1 MDKNQYFSILKQLH
15 DVCRNNP
22 APTFTGMDAYNEI
35 MNYLYLRHLSDNH
48 NIPEKYNLKT
58 LFLNYC
64 TDKKIQED
72 LQNADLNKV
81 ASKSGQKKELYYEK
95 LSDVFLPGL
104 INSERNKTIAFQK
117 IMGDEIK
124 NFKLDIG
131 RLTNIIHKDN
141 GTESTDG
148 GPKAQ
153 KLINKIY
160 QERFLPTDDKGKF
173 NINMFPYDALGE
185 GFEKFMKE
193 AGSSGG
199 NWGQYFT
206 NTQVIDWVNDK
217 LDIKKTHKII
227 DPFAGSGGFILK
239 AKKIGIKKENI
250 FAQEVDDKI
259 YKFLKFNSN
268 IAELEL
274 DNIKKGD
281 SYDYTEFIKNN
292 EKKFDRVTT
301 NPPYGL
307 SIDIS
312 LNTSESEK
320 SKFWSVLKTG
330 KNTIKDSMGLSMMVI
345 YGILKDG
352 GKAGVVCERGI
363 LNNGTEG
370 KSWQKNLRQFLLE
383 NNNISDILLL
393 PKGIFSHTTFDTAC
407 LIMEKGTPTKKLIFH
422 QGYFKDEDKG
432 KGDKKMYV
440 KENILTIT
448 LEDIINK
455 NWSLKYDDYIEKK
468 EDKYEGIEYKTL
480 DEVCEFVVGKYN
492 TQDFEKLKVD
502 VNGID
507 FYCGQYL
514 SPIGKIS
521 EYTFDSNKPY
531 IIFTKGGGCHTS
543 LYSGNQGYCNS
554 YYVKNGKS
562 AFCSV
567 NIAFTNIKIN
577 SKYLYYILKTSK
589 NILRS
594 NTKFSGNLGSIK
606 KGFMEKFKFPILSE
620 DHQQHIVEFM
630 DKTFG
635 QDYKKLDQIVS
646 KFKNYDLF
654 KLLINENYS
663 GFEQLLTLYEDI
675 VWSEGHLKRFSKDYK
690 NLLIQKC
697 FKMVPSEEKELGEL
711 VETSG
716 GVKFKLSKQ
725 PITTTTDIAY
735 LRGGDLN
742 DYYTDNF
749 NGLYFDYN
757 DKNFN
762 NYLINKGDIY
772 YTLVGTV
779 GIVGEYLCNIKKTV
793 ISGNLCRIY
802 NCKINKNY
810 LINYLVLNKPKANTN
825 AQPNISRTILNK
837 IKIPV
842 PSPEDQEKV
851 IQMIESI
858 NNEDS
863 DLNKSIKA
871 IEQNIKYMYECVE
884 QLIDSSN
891 EEVNNDEEIVEDDE
905 EIVEENQLED
915 EEEITEDEFKE
926 IQVEDKTYYVKAN
939 IIYNKKKN
947 GSIGKECGKLTKNGK
962 VKFNDKNIVL

>member
-22 APTFTGMDAYNEI
+22 APPLTGMDAYNEI

-131 RLTNIIHKDN
+131 RLTNITHKDN

-160 QERFLPTDDKGKF
+160 QEGFLPTDDKGKF

-206 NTQVIDWVNDK
+206 NTQVVDWVNDK

-239 AKKIGIKKENI
+239 SKKIGVKKENI
-250 FAQEVDDKI
+250 FAQEFDDKI

-292 EKKFDRVTT
+292 ENKFDRVTT

-307 SIDIS
+307 SVDIL
-312 LNTSESEK
+312 LNSSESEK

-345 YGILKDG
+345 HGILKEG

-393 PKGIFSHTTFDTAC
+393 PKGIFSHTTFDTAS
-407 LIMEKGTPTKKLIFH
+407 LIMEKGTPTKKLTFH

-468 EDKYEGIEYKTL
+468 EDNYEGIEYKTL
-480 DEVCEFVVGKYN
+480 GKVCEFKKGKVLSSVIIEQNKGEYPVIGGGLKPFGYYNKYN
-492 TQDFEKLKVD
+492 MEENSIV
-502 VNGID
+502 
-507 FYCGQYL
+507 
-514 SPIGKIS
+514 IS
-521 EYTFDSNKPY
+521 Q
-531 IIFTKGGGCHTS
+531 
-543 LYSGNQGYCNS
+543 SGANAGY
-554 YYVKNGKS
+554 V
-562 AFCSV
+562 
-567 NIAFTNIKIN
+567 
-577 SKYLYYILKTSK
+577 SKYSSKIWASDCFSISYNNNDYIYYFLKLQQSK
-589 NILRS
+589 
-594 NTKFSGNLGSIK
+594 FCK
-606 KGFMEKFKFPILSE
+606 KQDEGGLQTGQAQPHVKSTDVEKVKFPILTE
-620 DHQQHIVEFM
+620 EHQNNIVEFM
-630 DKTFG
+630 DKTFK
-635 QDYKKLDQIVS
+635 QDYKKIDQIVS

-654 KLLINENYS
+654 KLLINENYL

-675 VWSEGHLKRFSKDYK
+675 VWSEEHLKRFSKDYK

-697 FKMVPSEEKELGEL
+697 FKMVPSENKLFSELY
-711 VETSG
+711 SN
-716 GVKFKLSKQ
+716 
-725 PITTTTDIAY
+725 TDT
-735 LRGGDLN
+735 GK
-742 DYYTDNF
+742 T
-749 NGLYFDYN
+749 
-757 DKNFN
+757 
-762 NYLINKGDIY
+762 INKNLRDSGNIPY
-772 YTLVGTV
+772 FGTG
-779 GIVGEYLCNIKKTV
+779 GITGKTEKYLFDGEYLLFSHDGS
-793 ISGNLCRIY
+793 SGNIQKYNGKFWCNHHVRVFQFNKHINFKWIY
-802 NCKINKNY
+802 EYLKLFNFSFYTKKNSIPS
-810 LINYLVLNKPKANTN
+810 LSFST
-825 AQPNISRTILNK
+825 LNK

-851 IQMIESI
+851 IQMIEAI

-863 DLNKSIKA
+863 DFNKSIKA

-884 QLIDSSN
+884 QLVDSSN

-915 EEEITEDEFKE
+915 EEEITEEEFKE
-926 IQVEDKTYYVKAN
+926 IQIEDKTYYVKAN
-939 IIYNKKKN
+939 IIYKKKKN
-947 GSIGKECGKLTKNGK
+947 GSIGKECGIITKNGK
-962 VKFNDKNIVL
+962 VKFNDIVV